1 MNFEREVESRFKCPK
16 CGRNV
21 CRVEKIAVTGAGITR
36 LLDLQT
42 NVFYAVICENCGYTE
57 FYSKNVI
64 DGKGDGIMDVLD
76 VIFG

>member
-16 CGRNV
+16 CGGNS

-42 NVFYAVICENCGYTE
+42 NVFYAVVCENCGYTE
-57 FYSKNVI
+57 LYSKNVI
-64 DGKGDGIMDVLD
+64 DGKGDRIMDILD